1 MGFWEKFKLIGSK
14 VFEFL
19 LPLIQKF
26 LQEGGLFALQMAFKY
41 VPMIA
46 ETMGDKSGDEKR
58 AEVVRLILEEAKAK
72 GISISTS
79 MINAAIEAAVAKFQ
93 K

>member
-1 MGFWEKFKLIGSK
+1 MGFWEKIKLVGSQI
-14 VFEFL
+14 FEFF

-41 VPMIA
+41 VPQIA
-46 ETMGDKSGDEKR
+46 ATMSDKSGEEKR
-58 AEVVRLILEEAKAK
+58 KEVFRLIMEEATAK
-72 GISISTS
+72 GLSLSTS